1 MKSGGKRLSGRQ
13 RHRSPLSGR
22 SILSSGRSSVQAGA
36 STPVVSDFAAA
47 EFASAVARRVRTGQL
62 TQVAAREAFEDLDV
76 WLSGEVHR
84 LQISSADVAAT
95 GGFVRRLDL
104 NLRTPDAI
112 HIAMCRRAGATLA
125 TFDMRLGE
133 AAQVLGLMLA

>member
-1 MKSGGKRLSGRQ
+1 MAV
-13 RHRSPLSGR
+13 
-22 SILSSGRSSVQAGA
+22 SVYLDASVIVALFLDDPFSARAEALFRPGP

-84 LQISSADVAAT
+84 LQISSADVAAA